1 MYDINELIQLKNDI
15 LLQKK
20 DVRDD
25 PLLIKDLNRQY
36 SRIQMK
42 IKYHSDHDYRK
53 AKCNAVKFFNKL
65 HSESYN
71 IYQKKLLKKAGSAPL
86 INYKKKQGAPR

>member
-1 MYDINELIQLKNDI
+1 MYDINKLIQLKNDI

-20 DVRDD
+20 DVRDG

-42 IKYHSDHDYRK
+42 IKYYSDDDYRK
-53 AKCNAVKFFNKL
+53 AKCNAVKLFNKL
-65 HSESYN
+65 RSETYN
-71 IYQKKLLKKAGSAPL
+71 IYQR
-86 INYKKKQGAPR
+86 NYKKNKK